1 VLYPSNFSRRPKI
14 WQIPRIEGLYLVK
27 NTWSYVVVMSGLL
40 AMLTGCQSAP
50 RAPRME
56 TNVSD
61 ATRNNTYS
69 LLYDLLGDEKDVSKL
84 RFIKREESEVKQ
96 LLIRISQ
103 TAREAHKQLE
113 AFARQDGGLNLQ
125 MLQLPVGEVAV
136 RKDIAAAEQHQLLHE
151 SGERLEFDLLLTQT
165 DALRYGTHLA
175 KVASQND
182 FNAAR
187 AQYLG
192 DLSQRLQSLYDESVA
207 LLARLPELERK

>member
-1 VLYPSNFSRRPKI
+1 
-14 WQIPRIEGLYLVK
+14 
-27 NTWSYVVVMSGLL
+27 
-40 AMLTGCQSAP
+40 
-50 RAPRME
+50 ME